1 MKENWLN
8 LLKEQKVIHEAE
20 LVKWQ
25 SFVKSAVDLLQNI
38 KEIYSKF
45 DLDLNN
51 PDNGV
56 KNEF

>member
-1 MKENWLN
+1 MKEKWLN

-45 DLDLNN
+45 NLDL
-51 PDNGV
+51 
-56 KNEF
+56 KNSDDGIKDEF

>member
-25 SFVKSAVDLLQNI
+25 GFVKSAVNLLQNI

-45 DLDLNN
+45 NLDL
-51 PDNGV
+51 
-56 KNEF
+56 KNSDDGIKDEF

>member
-45 DLDLNN
+45 NLDLNN
-51 PDNGV
+51 PDNGI
-56 KNEF
+56 KDEF

>member
-1 MKENWLN
+1 MKEKWLN

-45 DLDLNN
+45 NLDLNN

-56 KNEF
+56 KDEF

>member
-56 KNEF
+56 KDEF